1 MLHLKTY
8 CVALQRSDFSRKNP
22 FLGGSETLY
31 GRATLLITA
40 FLDGF
45 CFFFWFKFK
54 HTLSLPK
61 HTLFSHTKS
70 WFLVPISCPAGFCSF
85 SCVSGGAVL
94 HNPGHRFAVTVAAKL
109 TVAILLAAAV
119 PPPATRIAPN
129 FARPAVD
136 RRIRHHR

>member
-1 MLHLKTY
+1 MLRCREVTFREKIRFWAVVRHCTVEPLSSLRRFWT
-8 CVALQRSDFSRKNP
+8 
-22 FLGGSETLY
+22 GSV
-31 GRATLLITA
+31 
-40 FLDGF
+40 
-45 CFFFWFKFK
+45 FFWFKFK